1 MRSKDA
7 CASFLL
13 SPNSIEPEVIRAFTV
28 VFLLTFALMPNR
40 ARLVNLSLES

>member
-28 VFLLTFALMPNR
+28 VFLLTLALIPSR
-40 ARLVNLSLES
+40 ARLVNLSLVS